1 MESIGRLAGGV
12 AHDFNNLLTVILS
25 CAEILRDGASAV
37 APAQREL
44 VEEIHTA
51 GVRAAGLTHQLLAFA
66 RKEPIAP
73 IPLDL
78 NAVVRGSETLL
89 RRTLGMDIQLVVNLQ
104 DGLWRVTCDPGQ
116 IEQVILNLAINA
128 RDAMPAGGELAIT
141 TSNARSDDALV
152 ARIPFLLS
160 GEYVRLVVRDNGEG
174 MSPEVKAHAFEP
186 FFTTTET
193 GKGTGLGLA
202 TVYGIVQQAGGHVH
216 VSSAPG
222 RGTTFEVC
230 FPRVEVAPAESARL
244 AAPATLGGTERIL
257 VVEDD
262 PRVRA
267 VTVRTLRAAGYDVLA
282 VPEPR
287 AALELPA
294 DVLARSQL
302 LVTDVVMPG
311 LDGRELAARLRD
323 RHPALR
329 VLFVSGYAPDARGA
343 LDPGSELLPKPFTGA
358 TLLGRLRAILDRP
371 S

>member
-186 FFTTTET
+186 FFTTKPA

-202 TVYGIVQQAGGHVH
+202 MVYGIVKQAGGQV
-216 VSSAPG
+216 VLESEAG
-222 RGTTFEVC
+222 RGTAFEI
-230 FPRVEVAPAESARL
+230 FL
-244 AAPATLGGTERIL
+244 
-257 VVEDD
+257 
-262 PRVRA
+262 
-267 VTVRTLRAAGYDVLA
+267 
-282 VPEPR
+282 PR
-287 AALELPA
+287 AE
-294 DVLARSQL
+294 
-302 LVTDVVMPG
+302 
-311 LDGRELAARLRD
+311 
-323 RHPALR
+323 
-329 VLFVSGYAPDARGA
+329 
-343 LDPGSELLPKPFTGA
+343 
-358 TLLGRLRAILDRP
+358 
-371 S
+371 